1 MDDRL
6 LYIFQESMLELSR
19 WTQWEQC
26 EPVARILSPTLYTHA
41 SNSVWKIMNKKK
53 IILILDF
60 TQEICAGRRKW
71 KQQRQCTK
79 YHSRPILTS
88 RSESWI
94 YSCPW
99 RTRWC
104 RWCFRWFQ
112 SFQSKPEN
120 AKNLTA
126 VMFWSKIS
134 FVSTRIIPSMRRPF
148 SCFPVI
154 VDTETNKHEIKIRRI
169 WKYNPFFNISN
180 QLQTKH
186 HEHR

>member
-1 MDDRL
+1 MHR
-6 LYIFQESMLELSR
+6 
-19 WTQWEQC
+19 TQSEKLW
-26 EPVARILSPTLYTHA
+26 I
-41 SNSVWKIMNKKK
+41 KK

-71 KQQRQCTK
+71 KQQLRQCTK
-79 YHSRPILTS
+79 YHSKPILTS